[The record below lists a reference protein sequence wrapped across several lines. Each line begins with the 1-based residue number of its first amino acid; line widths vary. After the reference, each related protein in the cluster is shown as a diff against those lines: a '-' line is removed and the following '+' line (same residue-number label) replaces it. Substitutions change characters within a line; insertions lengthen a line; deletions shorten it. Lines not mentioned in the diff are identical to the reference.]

1 MEKKMFKQ
9 AKLEFKNLD
18 DQGKFEAYVSVF
30 ENVDFGGDIV
40 DQKAFNETL
49 ESGQIFPLLAQHDT
63 EEPIGG
69 FKAVPDGYGLK
80 MTEAFFDLEL
90 DEAGNQRNPTAHKY
104 YSLAKKGIITGFSIG
119 FINKKSIREQIG
131 DQTARRITKAQLMEG
146 SIVTFPMN
154 DKARLTTIKSQ
165 EDVEIDEF
173 KSIRDVESYL
183 KDCGLSAKTA
193 KTLISKIKEF
203 SPRDEDETEQK
214 RDADACPDLKSV
226 LDEIK
231 MSTLLINLTNI

>member
-1 MEKKMFKQ
+1 MEKKTFKQ
-9 AKLEFKNLD
+9 AKLEFKNFD
-18 DQGKFEAYVSVF
+18 EQGKFEAYVSVF

-40 DQKAFNETL
+40 DQKAFNDTL
-49 ESGQIFPLLAQHDT
+49 NSGQLFPLLAQHQTD
-63 EEPIGG
+63 EPIGG

-119 FINKKSIREQIG
+119 FVTKAAVREQVG
-131 DQTARRITKAQLMEG
+131 EKTARRITKAQLMEG

-165 EDVEIDEF
+165 DDAEFDEI
-173 KSIRDVESYL
+173 KSIRDVENYL
-183 KDCGLSAKTA
+183 KDSGLSSKAA

-203 SPRDEDETEQK
+203 SPRDDGETEEK
-214 RDADACPDLKSV
+214 RDAAPCLDLKSI

-231 MSTLLINLTNI
+231 TNTLLINLKSI